1 MNFFSYMRV
10 ELNRIFHSRR
20 VYLIILLTMISP
32 IVGFN
37 LNENMFQTIYAQTI
51 SSDLIAKPCITT
63 ALTGGGLFALLTLIE
78 FDRVQKHQTGALMNS
93 IVSPLV
99 LNVVRLFA
107 LGIAAIITVTLTA
120 LMYFPYI
127 AMKMGNSFDAY
138 TYLNSFF
145 LFMLP
150 SILLSILLASAF
162 YQIFYRMDL
171 SMVVFIT
178 FMLLSCSVILGFL
191 NILCWINP
199 PIPALSDDFS
209 NAMVFR
215 LMGHNRLF
223 WFLMAGG
230 IWLMA
235 LLCVRRYSKGICGS
249 FLHNSK
255 KFYILLTAVVLI
267 SGGCY
272 AYINQP
278 YIDRTKFSYMFKMK
292 EMQNNKQLELSN
304 TDLEIS
310 FDTYKGRLLGKAVYL
325 LQNLSGSSQECT
337 FSINQGYNIS
347 CITANTKEVEFK
359 SLNNNKNN
367 IVFTMPNDKKI
378 KLIIEYSGA
387 PKVPQVLS
395 SMLLSTNIS
404 DKYIDL
410 NGVDLCPRLRVEDS
424 KAGSKITGQF
434 TMPAKFTPA
443 VTGQKVK
450 MLSQK
455 GTNKTWIAQDN
466 GNSFNLIAG
475 DYVMKEFNSKG
486 IPIEFYY
493 SRKHDAVME
502 KMSAE
507 KVMKD
512 TITYC
517 TAHYGK
523 LYNVSENC
531 PLKILQG
538 TVFYLGGR
546 AYTNLSI
553 MEETC
558 FSDRNLNNELNG
570 ASKAEVI
577 AHEIAH
583 QWWNNET
590 VKEDPNHNAWTAE
603 GLTVYTT
610 YRVAKQIYGKE
621 YAEKNY
627 VDNWKKRVKEQKS
640 NFYNRH
646 PEYLS
651 ILPEKYVDKIH
662 GINRSTETYNKI
674 PLQILKASELVGG
687 EDNMDKILAKLYNN
701 VPKTRQRTTEFV
713 LSYEEHQKN
722 MKVNKTIKWKDFL
735 DACGVKEEEL
745 KIE

>member
-20 VYLIILLTMISP
+20 VYIISLLTMISP
-32 IVGFN
+32 MVGYN
-37 LNENMFQTIYAQTI
+37 LNETMFKTIYAQTI
-51 SSDLIAKPCITT
+51 SSDLIAKPCITGV
-63 ALTGGGLFALLTLIE
+63 LTGGVLFALLTLIE
-78 FDRVQKHQTGALMNS
+78 FDRVRKHQTDALMNS

-99 LNVVRLFA
+99 LNVVKLFSI
-107 LGIAAIITVTLTA
+107 GTAAVISVTITA
-120 LMYFPYI
+120 LMYLPYVV
-127 AMKMGNSFDAY
+127 MKMEYSFDAY

-150 SILLSILLASAF
+150 SILLSILTASAF

-178 FMLLSCSVILGFL
+178 FALLSSSVLFGFL

-209 NAMVFR
+209 NTMVFR
-215 LMGHNRLF
+215 LMEHNRLF
-223 WFLMAGG
+223 WFLMLGG
-230 IWLMA
+230 VWMMA
-235 LLCVRRYSKGICGS
+235 LLCVRRYGKGIIGS

-255 KFYILLTAVVLI
+255 KVHILLAAVVLI
-267 SGGCY
+267 IGGCY

-278 YIDRTKFSYMFKMK
+278 YIDRTKFSHMFKMK
-292 EMQNNKQLELSN
+292 EMPNNKQLELSN

-310 FDTYKGRLLGKAVYL
+310 FDTYRGRLLGKAVYSL
-325 LQNLSGSSQECT
+325 ENLSGSAQECT
-337 FSINQGYNIS
+337 LSINQGYNIS
-347 CITANTKEVEFK
+347 HITANTKEVKFK
-359 SLNNNKNN
+359 NLNNNKNN
-367 IVFTMPNDKKI
+367 IVFTVPNDKKI
-378 KLIIEYSGA
+378 KLNIEYGGA
-387 PKVPQVLS
+387 PKIPQALS
-395 SMLLSTNIS
+395 DMMLSTNIS

-410 NGVDLCPRLRVEDS
+410 NGINLSPRLRVEDS
-424 KAGSKITGQF
+424 KEGAKIIGRF
-434 TMPAKFTPA
+434 TMPAGFTPI

-450 MLSQK
+450 MLSEK
-455 GTNKTWIAQDN
+455 GNNKTWIAHDN
-466 GNSFNLIAG
+466 GDSFNIISG
-475 DYVMKEFNSKG
+475 DYVMKEFDSKG

-517 TAHYGK
+517 TDHYGK

-553 MEETC
+553 IEETC
-558 FSDRNLNNELNG
+558 FSDKNLNNELNG

-577 AHEIAH
+577 AHELAH
-583 QWWNNET
+583 QWWNDES
-590 VKEDPNHNAWTAE
+590 VKEDPNHKAWTAE

-627 VDNWKKRVKEQKS
+627 VDNWKKRVKEQKN

-651 ILPEKYVDKIH
+651 TLPEKYVDRID
-662 GINRSTETYNKI
+662 GINRSTENYNKI
-674 PLQILKASELVGG
+674 PLQILKATELVGG
-687 EDNMDKILAKLYNN
+687 EDNMDKILAKLYNS
-701 VPKTRQRTTEFV
+701 VPKTEQRTTEFV
-713 LSYEEHQKN
+713 ISYEEHQKN
-722 MKVNKTIKWKDFL
+722 VKVKKTITWRDFL
-735 DACGVKEEEL
+735 DTCGLREEDL
-745 KIE
+745 KLE